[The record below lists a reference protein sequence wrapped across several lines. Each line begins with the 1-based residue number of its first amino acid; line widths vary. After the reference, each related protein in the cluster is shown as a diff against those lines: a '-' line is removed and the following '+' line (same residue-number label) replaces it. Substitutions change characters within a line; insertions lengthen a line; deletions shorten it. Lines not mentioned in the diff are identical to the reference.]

1 MELMNEAAT
10 NIGESAP
17 FSDITINQWREA
29 EKDPNGISASGYPN
43 YVAYPNTDWAQI
55 LFQPAFYQKYGVNV
69 SGGSKTQLTCCH
81 SVIRI
86 IRELWTIPVWNV

>member
-29 EKDPNGISASGYPN
+29 EKRSEWHFCLRLS
-43 YVAYPNTDWAQI
+43 
-55 LFQPAFYQKYGVNV
+55 
-69 SGGSKTQLTCCH
+69 
-81 SVIRI
+81 
-86 IRELWTIPVWNV
+86 

>member
-29 EKDPNGISASGYPN
+29 EKIRMAFRLPA
-43 YVAYPNTDWAQI
+43 I
-55 LFQPAFYQKYGVNV
+55 L
-69 SGGSKTQLTCCH
+69 
-81 SVIRI
+81 IM
-86 IRELWTIPVWNV
+86 

>member
-43 YVAYPNTDWAQI
+43 YVAYPLSLI
-55 LFQPAFYQKYGVNV
+55 
-69 SGGSKTQLTCCH
+69 H
-81 SVIRI
+81 I
-86 IRELWTIPVWNV
+86 

>member
-29 EKDPNGISASGYPN
+29 EKIRMAFLPPA
-43 YVAYPNTDWAQI
+43 I
-55 LFQPAFYQKYGVNV
+55 L
-69 SGGSKTQLTCCH
+69 
-81 SVIRI
+81 IM
-86 IRELWTIPVWNV
+86 

>member
-29 EKDPNGISASGYPN
+29 EKKIRMAFLP
-43 YVAYPNTDWAQI
+43 
-55 LFQPAFYQKYGVNV
+55 PA
-69 SGGSKTQLTCCH
+69 
-81 SVIRI
+81 I
-86 IRELWTIPVWNV
+86 